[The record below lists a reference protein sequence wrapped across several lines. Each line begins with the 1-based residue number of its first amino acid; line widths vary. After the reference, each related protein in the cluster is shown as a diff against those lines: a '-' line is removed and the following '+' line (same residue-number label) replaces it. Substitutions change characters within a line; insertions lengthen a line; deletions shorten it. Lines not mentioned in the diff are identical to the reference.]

1 MTRDST
7 IDQEL
12 AAGLASLRQQLSAA
26 LASVDALERQ
36 IVPSA
41 SHQTSEPDQALAG
54 SPGDTPVRTDILIHN
69 ITSPALARSAQAQLA
84 NHPGVSRAEVRE
96 LAEGILRITVISDTA
111 INADA
116 LRDWEPHRKHQVRTE
131 RPGVFEIELGETAT
145 DSATT

>member
-12 AAGLASLRQQLSAA
+12 AAGLASLREQLSQA

-36 IVPSA
+36 VVPSA
-41 SHQTSEPDQALAG
+41 SHQTPEPGQALAA

-84 NHPGVSRAEVRE
+84 NHPGVSQAGVRE

-116 LRDWEPHRKHQVRTE
+116 LRDWEPHREHQVRTE
-131 RPGVFEIELGETAT
+131 RPGVLEIKLGDPVP
-145 DSATT
+145 DSAAT